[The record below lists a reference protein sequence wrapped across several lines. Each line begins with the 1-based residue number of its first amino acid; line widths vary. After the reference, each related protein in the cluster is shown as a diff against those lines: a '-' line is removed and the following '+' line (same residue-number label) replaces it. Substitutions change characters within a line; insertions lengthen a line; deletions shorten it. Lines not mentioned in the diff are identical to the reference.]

1 MYLDVPA
8 ARFLST
14 PMTILIRRDGAD
26 HGPFPLKEVR
36 KQLAEGL
43 LTGSEMV
50 WVKGGSKWMPL
61 RQCLSIAGAEGPSE
75 QSMQGIFLALG
86 VVMLL
91 AAAVCFS
98 DVGDSL
104 STFFKLMEPP
114 PAAAPVA
121 VTNQLIGKTFQTGS
135 DMSPRL
141 GIRFISGSV
150 AIILADGVQVGEGC
164 PYTISGGV
172 ITIPTS
178 CSTGHYRVAGETL
191 YELDHH
197 FSLTTGS

>member
-1 MYLDVPA
+1 
-8 ARFLST
+8 
-14 PMTILIRRDGAD
+14 MTILIRRDGTD
-26 HGPFPLKEVR
+26 HGPYPLKEVQ

-43 LTGSEMV
+43 LTGSEMA

-61 RQCLSIAGAEGPSE
+61 RQCISVSGAQGSSE
-75 QSMQGIFLALG
+75 QSMQGVLLALG
-86 VVMLL
+86 LLMLL
-91 AAAVCFS
+91 VAVVCFS
-98 DVGDSL
+98 DVGDTL
-104 STFFKLMEPP
+104 SSFFKLMEPP